1 MAYQMDAGAQRRLEE
16 YYAEVGVALNN
27 KKRREAFAI
36 YALGLFSELPRK
48 SVEPIAAA
56 FSGKA
61 ERCSA
66 LHQKLLHFA
75 AESPWSDREVRGV
88 AAKHAIKAMAKRA
101 PLHAWIFDDTGFL
114 KQGKHSVGVKR
125 QYTGS
130 AGKVCNCQVG
140 VTLVVA
146 NEYAH
151 VPIDAELYL
160 PEEWV
165 NDPKR
170 RREAGI
176 PDEGVFKTKQELA
189 LEMFARAVDD
199 EVPGD
204 IVLADGDYGR
214 SYELR
219 TSVRAHGFDYGLG
232 IHSSMRMWRMRRDG
246 QRAGP
251 VRSAAEIA
259 DSLPRSAFRCVT
271 WREGTN
277 EPLSSRFA
285 LCRVL
290 LARDGE
296 IDAVEDEPV
305 WLLVEKRGE
314 DKPTTHY
321 AITTLPR
328 RMSRKQIVR
337 LVKERYRTEQAYEEM
352 KTELGLDHY
361 EGRSFR
367 GWHHHVSVVFCCY
380 AFVIGE
386 RMRRFPPSAAGEGS
400 PDAQSL
406 AA

>member
-1 MAYQMDAGAQRRLEE
+1 M
-16 YYAEVGVALNN
+16 
-27 KKRREAFAI
+27 
-36 YALGLFSELPRK
+36 
-48 SVEPIAAA
+48 
-56 FSGKA
+56 
-61 ERCSA
+61 
-66 LHQKLLHFA
+66 
-75 AESPWSDREVRGV
+75 
-88 AAKHAIKAMAKRA
+88 
-101 PLHAWIFDDTGFL
+101 
-114 KQGKHSVGVKR
+114 
-125 QYTGS
+125 
-130 AGKVCNCQVG
+130 CNCQIG

-151 VPIDAELYL
+151 VPVDAELYL
-160 PEEWV
+160 PEEWA

-176 PDEGVFKTKQELA
+176 PDEVVLKTKQQLA
-189 LEMFARAVDD
+189 LDMFTRAVEDG
-199 EVPGD
+199 VPGD

-259 DSLPRSAFRCVT
+259 ASLPRGAYRRVT

-290 LARDGE
+290 LAREGK

-305 WLLVEKRGE
+305 WLLVEKRDGE
-314 DKPTTHY
+314 KPTTHY

-337 LVKERYRTEQAYEEM
+337 LIKERWRTEKAYEEM

-386 RMRRFPPSAAGEGS
+386 RMRRFPPSAAGEAG